1 MVFIYRSIF
10 FMDKYHRLIIHHH
23 ECIYVCT
30 TDDDKLHYI
39 IMPRCVVVQFNMK
52 TNTQTLVHGEMAK
65 FEFALI
71 KNVDRR
77 KKNSRINVDS

>member
-1 MVFIYRSIF
+1 
-10 FMDKYHRLIIHHH
+10 MDKYHRLIIHHH

-30 TDDDKLHYI
+30 TVDDKLHYI

-65 FEFALI
+65 CEFEI

-77 KKNSRINVDS
+77 KKKQYRINVDS